1 MKFRAKHI
9 LVEQKYEIE
18 DIQKKLDSG
27 ISFEELAR
35 DYSLC
40 GSAKDGGD
48 LGEFSKGMM
57 VKSFEDALIRLKA
70 DEISGPVQTQ
80 FGYHLILRVK

>member
-18 DIQKKLDSG
+18 DIQKKLVSG
-27 ISFEELAR
+27 ESFENLAK

-40 GSAKDGGD
+40 GSAKEGGD

-57 VKSFEDALIRLKA
+57 VKPFEDALVKLKA
-70 DEISGPVQTQ
+70 NEVSGVVQTQ
-80 FGYHLILRVK
+80 FGYHLILRIQ

>member
-18 DIQKKLDSG
+18 DIQKKLVSG
-27 ISFEELAR
+27 ESFENLAK

-40 GSAKDGGD
+40 GLAKEGGD

-57 VKSFEDALIRLKA
+57 VKPFEDALVKLKA
-70 DEISGPVQTQ
+70 NEVSGVVQTQ
-80 FGYHLILRVK
+80 FGYHLILRIQ